1 MSNKELIEL
10 LEHCSPNIIYVV
22 SRKNKIIKLK
32 TPFKLKVLVNVGSL
46 HKDQMVFCT
55 ELKITKTGRI
65 VFCINGK
72 NYHTHHFDIL
82 CT

>member
-22 SRKNKIIKLK
+22 SGKNKIIKLK
-32 TPFKLKVLVNVGSL
+32 TPFKLKVLVDVGCL
-46 HKDQMVFCT
+46 QKDQMVFCT

>member
-1 MSNKELIEL
+1 MSNKELFEL

-22 SRKNKIIKLK
+22 SGKNKIIKLK

-46 HKDQMVFCT
+46 QKDQMVFCT